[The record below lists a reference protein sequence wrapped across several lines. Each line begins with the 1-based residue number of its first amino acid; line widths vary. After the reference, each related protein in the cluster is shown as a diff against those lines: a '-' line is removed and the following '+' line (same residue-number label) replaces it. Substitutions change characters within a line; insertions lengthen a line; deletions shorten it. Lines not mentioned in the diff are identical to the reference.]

1 MKVQKRDYS
10 GKSVFVGID
19 VHKKK
24 YVVAA
29 VCDGTLVKKW
39 STPATAKA
47 LADQLRA
54 YFSQASIKS
63 VYEAGFSGFHLHRV
77 LQDAGIEN
85 IVVHAASIEV
95 ESRNRVKTDK
105 RDAQKMAEL
114 LSIGRLRGIQ
124 VPTLVQEERRSLTR
138 GREQSVRRK
147 QAIGNQLKMKLY
159 YLGYE
164 IHDDK
169 RLCEKFIKWA
179 QELDLPDGH
188 KFAVDELCEAWRA
201 ERQRIKRF
209 EAQLTKQAVDD
220 SDVDRIYKSAPGVGS
235 VSSRILA
242 NELGNLRQFDNEKQ
256 LYSFTGLTPSEHSSG
271 EFIRKG
277 HISRQGAG
285 RLRALLIQIAWR
297 AIGKDQSLKLIYQ
310 EIAKRRGSKRAIVAV
325 ARKFIGRIRHCFIF
339 QEPWMDQAA

>member
-29 VCDGTLVKKW
+29 VCDGILVKKW
-39 STPATAKA
+39 STPASAGA
-47 LADQLRA
+47 LAEQLRT

-105 RDAQKMAEL
+105 RDAMKMAEL
-114 LSIGRLRGIQ
+114 LSIGRLRGIRI
-124 VPTLVQEERRSLTR
+124 PTLVQEERRALTR

-164 IHDDK
+164 IHEDK
-169 RLCEKFIKWA
+169 KLCEKFIKWA
-179 QELDLPDGH
+179 QSLDLPEGH
-188 KFAVDELCEAWRA
+188 KFALDELCEAWRT
-201 ERQRIKRF
+201 ERARVKRF
-209 EAQLTKQAVDD
+209 ESQLAKQAEDD
-220 SDVDRIYKSAPGVGS
+220 ADVDKIYRSAPGVGA

-242 NELGNLRQFDNEKQ
+242 NELGNLCQFSNERQ

-271 EFIRKG
+271 EFVRKG

-285 RLRALLIQIAWR
+285 RIRALLIQIAWR
-297 AIGKDQSLKLIYQ
+297 AIGKDRSLKAIYQ
-310 EIAKRRGSKRAIVAV
+310 GIANRRGSKRAIVAV
-325 ARKFIGRIRHCFIF
+325 ARKLIGRLRHCFVC
-339 QEPWMDQAA
+339 QELWSDQAA